1 MGVVRIAFYLGN
13 RLLRDS
19 NWQYEKTLPRRD
31 RKFYLAVTVI
41 VVVIHELTYPA
52 GRLCD
57 VILWPPGPIVVT
69 VVVNPAL
76 LQIDLARF
84 NRTPIKLGTVH
95 CEIGVGVGV
104 AAGVGVGVAVGAGV
118 GVAVGLCVGVG
129 VGEPNAACKSKTQS
143 GSPALLFPGVVKLWL
158 PLFGNGEPA
167 TVWKVALVGSNH
179 FAVTGPPKFPI
190 ATVNVC
196 ATGV

>member
-1 MGVVRIAFYLGN
+1 A
-13 RLLRDS
+13 
-19 NWQYEKTLPRRD
+19 
-31 RKFYLAVTVI
+31 LATFV
-41 VVVIHELTYPA
+41 A
-52 GRLCD
+52 GL
-57 VILWPPGPIVVT
+57 VVT
-69 VVVNPAL
+69 AGL
-76 LQIDLARF
+76 
-84 NRTPIKLGTVH
+84 
-95 CEIGVGVGV
+95 GV
-104 AAGVGVGVAVGAGV
+104 AVAVAVGVAVGVTVAVAVAVAVAVGV
-118 GVAVGLCVGVG
+118 GVNVAVGVAVGVG

>member
-31 RKFYLAVTVI
+31 RKFYLVVTVI
-41 VVVIHELTYPA
+41 VVVVHELTYPA

-57 VILWPPGPIVVT
+57 VILWPLGPIVVT

-76 LQIDLARF
+76 RQIDLARF

-104 AAGVGVGVAVGAGV
+104 AAGGGGWGAGGGGGGGSGGVVGGGGGWVGVWVGG
-118 GVAVGLCVGVG
+118 
-129 VGEPNAACKSKTQS
+129 
-143 GSPALLFPGVVKLWL
+143 
-158 PLFGNGEPA
+158 
-167 TVWKVALVGSNH
+167 
-179 FAVTGPPKFPI
+179 
-190 ATVNVC
+190 
-196 ATGV
+196 

>member
-1 MGVVRIAFYLGN
+1 MRATRRAPIARNADTAAKQLRVTRTPLVFVSSRALSAAAGRLVRKPNPDDFKMGVVRIAFYLGN

-19 NWQYEKTLPRRD
+19 NWQYEKILPRRD

-41 VVVIHELTYPA
+41 VVVVHELTYPA

-57 VILWPPGPIVVT
+57 VILWPLGPIVVT

-118 GVAVGLCVGVG
+118 GVDVGLGVGVG
-129 VGEPNAACKSKTQS
+129 V
-143 GSPALLFPGVVKLWL
+143 
-158 PLFGNGEPA
+158 
-167 TVWKVALVGSNH
+167 
-179 FAVTGPPKFPI
+179 
-190 ATVNVC
+190 
-196 ATGV
+196 

>member
-1 MGVVRIAFYLGN
+1 MV
-13 RLLRDS
+13 
-19 NWQYEKTLPRRD
+19 TL
-31 RKFYLAVTVI
+31 V
-41 VVVIHELTYPA
+41 E
-52 GRLCD
+52 
-57 VILWPPGPIVVT
+57 
-69 VVVNPAL
+69 NPAL
-76 LQIDLARF
+76 LQIDWARF

-118 GVAVGLCVGVG
+118 GVDVGVG
-129 VGEPNAACKSKTQS
+129 VGGPNAACKSKTQS

>member
-1 MGVVRIAFYLGN
+1 MRATRRAPIARNADTAAKQLRSDQNPLGFGFKP
-13 RLLRDS
+13 RL
-19 NWQYEKTLPRRD
+19 ERR
-31 RKFYLAVTVI
+31 
-41 VVVIHELTYPA
+41 
-52 GRLCD
+52 GR
-57 VILWPPGPIVVT
+57 PSGPEAKPG
-69 VVVNPAL
+69 
-76 LQIDLARF
+76 RF
-84 NRTPIKLGTVH
+84 
-95 CEIGVGVGV
+95 EIGVGVGV

-179 FAVTGPPKFPI
+179 
-190 ATVNVC
+190 
-196 ATGV
+196 